1 MILPGVLLAPD
12 APTDDVDCIL
22 MSREPEKAMPERL
35 GDQVASADMVAAISR
50 VDLMKDAPSLFRL
63 DATEENSR
71 CAAFVELVVDDGV
84 S

>member
-22 MSREPEKAMPERL
+22 MSREPEKTVPERL
-35 GDQVASADMVAAISR
+35 SDQVASADVVAAIAR
-50 VDLMKDAPSLFRL
+50 VDFMKVAPSLFRF
-63 DATEENSR
+63 DAAEENSR
-71 CAAFVELVVDDGV
+71 CAAFVELVVDDGL